1 MSERLDRILA
11 HAGFGSRKEVSR
23 LVRSGR
29 VAVGPAVC
37 RDPGHGVPWGVAL
50 SVDGAEVPR
59 RRAWHLLTHKPPG
72 IVTST
77 RDPRDPCVL
86 DLVPR
91 ALARPDFAPVG
102 RLDKDTTGLL
112 LLTTDGEL
120 AHRLTHPRH
129 KVTKRYRATLRDP
142 ATADDIRAF
151 ADGEIRLDGE
161 PVLPAL
167 LDIGQNPREVGVTLA
182 EGRYHQ
188 VRRMFAARGN
198 WVEALARVRFGPLE
212 LGESL
217 VPGAYRP
224 LTSAELGALYEAV
237 GLVDPDRAGS

>member
-1 MSERLDRILA
+1 MTERLDRILA
-11 HAGFGSRKEVSR
+11 HAGFGSRKDVAR

-29 VAVGPAVC
+29 VSVGLGVS
-37 RDPGHGVPWGVAL
+37 RDPGCGVAWGVPVA
-50 SVDGAEVPR
+50 VDGAEVVR
-59 RRAWHLLTHKPPG
+59 RRAWHVLTHKPRG

-77 RDPRDPCVL
+77 RDPRDPCVI
-86 DLVPR
+86 DLLPR
-91 ALARPDFAPVG
+91 DLARPDFAPVG

-129 KVTKRYRATLRDP
+129 KVTKRYLATLRDP

-151 ADGEIRLDGE
+151 AAGEITLDGE
-161 PVLPAL
+161 RVLPAL
-167 LDIGQNPREVGVTLA
+167 LDIGPNPREVGVTLA

-212 LGESL
+212 LSESL
-217 VPGAYRP
+217 QSGVYRP
-224 LTSAELGALYEAV
+224 LTPSECDALYGAV
-237 GLVDPDRAGS
+237 GLVDPDRPAS